1 MFKQL
6 TNLDTAFK
14 HTRIVTILVIL
25 ACTGISSYSIY
36 NARQVIKSSQGKVYV
51 VAQGKLIEA
60 IGIDKKEVL
69 NVQLRKH
76 VENFHYYFYSL
87 EPDEDL
93 IKKNITKALYLADD
107 RAKYE
112 YDNLL
117 EQGYYTGIVAGN
129 ISQRVDMD
137 SIHIN
142 TDNVPYHFTYYGKL
156 KIVRSTSIATRS
168 LVTEGTLRS
177 LQTISDNN
185 SYGFLIENWRILANT
200 DLRVEK
206 R

>member
-6 TNLDTAFK
+6 TNLDSAFK
-14 HTRIVTILVIL
+14 HTRLVTLVVIL
-25 ACTGISSYSIY
+25 ACTGISFYSSY
-36 NARQVIKSSQGKVYV
+36 NARKIIENSQDKVYV

-76 VENFHYYFYSL
+76 VENFHYYFYAL

-112 YDNLL
+112 YDNLR

-129 ISQRVDMD
+129 ISQRIDMD
-137 SIHIN
+137 SILIN
-142 TDNVPYHFTYYGKL
+142 TDNTPYHFTYYGKL
-156 KIVRSTSIATRS
+156 KIIRSTSIATRS
-168 LVTEGTLRS
+168 LVTEGTLRA
-177 LQTISDNN
+177 LQAISDNN
-185 SYGFLIENWRILANT
+185 SYGYLIENWRILANT